1 VTKPLREG
9 YPTPTAGRGKELTNM
24 PNYQYNIRDATGSTF
39 GGTSEAENEDILRR
53 RLTEQGFDVVEIKQ
67 IKGKAKKAG
76 GFGGVKK
83 TDLSVMCRQFSTMI
97 DAGVNLVR
105 CLSVLADQATNPK
118 MKAILSDVRSEV
130 EGGQT
135 LTRSLEKY
143 PQVFDRLFLGL
154 VNAGEVGGAL
164 EESLQRLSGFLEKD
178 VELRRKVKSAMT
190 YPVLILT
197 FAIGV
202 VLLLM
207 TFIIPKFMTLFTDLG
222 IEELPGPTRILQQ
235 SSNWLMKNWWVAIIA
250 VVAFVIAF
258 RLFVRTK
265 IGRRIVDRLKLK
277 APVFGPLAHKIAL
290 ARFSRTLA
298 TLLASGVGILQ
309 AMETVAGTVSNDI
322 ISDAILSARASI
334 REGERIGEPLARS
347 KLFPPMVVQMVSI
360 GEESGALDPM
370 LSKVADFY
378 EDEVDSAVASLTAAI
393 EPVLI
398 ISLGVMVGFI
408 VIALFLPLVA
418 VIQNLS
424 GGS

>member
-1 VTKPLREG
+1 
-9 YPTPTAGRGKELTNM
+9 M
-24 PNYQYNIRDATGSTF
+24 PNYAYNIRDATGAVF
-39 GGTSEAENEDILRR
+39 GGTSEAENEDILRK
-53 RLTEQGFDVVEIKQ
+53 RLTEQGFAVVEIKQ
-67 IKGKAKKAG
+67 IKSEKKKVG

-83 TDLSVMCRQFSTMI
+83 TDLAVVCRQFSTMI

-105 CLSVLADQATNPK
+105 CLSVLGDQAVNPK
-118 MKAILSDVRSEV
+118 LKAILNDVRTEV

-143 PQVFDRLFLGL
+143 PTVFDRLFVGL

-164 EESLQRLSGFLEKD
+164 EESLQRLSQFLEKD

-190 YPVLILT
+190 YPVMILA
-197 FAIGV
+197 FAVIV
-202 VLLLM
+202 VLGLM
-207 TFIIPKFMTLFTDLG
+207 AFVLPKFMVLFDDLG
-222 IEELPGPTRILQQ
+222 IDQLPAPTAMLKA
-235 SSNWLMKNWWVAIIA
+235 SSGFLMTKWYWMI
-250 VVAFVIAF
+250 AFVIIFVVAL
-258 RLFVRTK
+258 RLFGKTK
-265 IGRRIVDRLKLK
+265 IGRRIIDRIKLK
-277 APVFGPLAHKIAL
+277 APVFGALNHKVAL

-298 TLLASGVGILQ
+298 TLLSSGVGILQ

-334 REGERIGEPLARS
+334 REGERIGDPLARS
-347 KLFPPMVVQMVSI
+347 KLFPPMVVQMISI
-360 GEESGALDPM
+360 GEESGSLDPM

-378 EDEVDSAVASLTAAI
+378 EDEVDAALSSLTSAI

-398 ISLGVMVGFI
+398 VTLGVVVGFI

-424 GGS
+424 GG

>member
-1 VTKPLREG
+1 
-9 YPTPTAGRGKELTNM
+9 M
-24 PNYQYNIRDATGSTF
+24 PNYQYSIRDATGAVL

-53 RLTEQGFDVVEIKQ
+53 RLTEQGFTVIDIKQ
-67 IKGKAKKAG
+67 VKSTQKKVG

-105 CLSVLADQATNPK
+105 CLSVLAEQATNPK
-118 MKAILSDVRSEV
+118 LKAILNDIRSEV

-143 PQVFDRLFLGL
+143 PNVFDRLFIGL

-164 EESLQRLSGFLEKD
+164 EESLQRLSMFLEKD

-190 YPVLILT
+190 YPVLIMC
-197 FAIGV
+197 FAVLV
-202 VLLLM
+202 VLGLM
-207 TFIIPKFMTLFTDLG
+207 TFILPKFMVLFDDLG
-222 IEELPGPTRILQQ
+222 IKDLPGPTALLKA
-235 SSNWLMKNWWVAIIA
+235 SSDFLMHKWYWMLIFLVGF
-250 VVAFVIAF
+250 VVAL
-258 RLFVRTK
+258 RLFVKTK
-265 IGRRIVDRLKLK
+265 VGRRIYDRIKLK
-277 APVFGPLAHKIAL
+277 FPVFGKLSHKIAL
-290 ARFSRTLA
+290 ARFARTLA
-298 TLLASGVGILQ
+298 TLLSSGVGILQ

-322 ISDAILSARASI
+322 IADAILSARASI

-360 GEESGALDPM
+360 GEESGSLDPM

-378 EDEVDSAVASLTAAI
+378 ENEVDSAVASLTSAI

-398 ISLGVMVGFI
+398 ISLGVVVGFI
-408 VIALFLPLVA
+408 VISLFLPLIA

-424 GGS
+424 AGGGG

>member
-1 VTKPLREG
+1 
-9 YPTPTAGRGKELTNM
+9 M
-24 PNYQYNIRDATGSTF
+24 PNYQYNIRDATGSVF
-39 GGTSEAENEDILRR
+39 GGTSESENEDILRK
-53 RLTEQGFDVVEIKQ
+53 RLTEQGFTVVDIKQ
-67 IKGKAKKAG
+67 VKSAQKKIG

-118 MKAILSDVRSEV
+118 LKAILNDVRAEV

-135 LTRSLEKY
+135 LTRAMEKY
-143 PQVFDRLFLGL
+143 PSVFDRLFIGL
-154 VNAGEVGGAL
+154 VNAGEIGGAL
-164 EESLQRLSGFLEKD
+164 EESLQRLSQFLEKD

-190 YPVLILT
+190 YPTLIMG
-197 FAIGV
+197 FATIV
-202 VLLLM
+202 VLGLM
-207 TFIIPKFMTLFTDLG
+207 TFVLPKFMVLFDDLG
-222 IEELPGPTRILQQ
+222 IKELPGPTAMLKA
-235 SSNWLMKNWWVAIIA
+235 SSTFLTNKWYWMIIIVVVFIVAM
-250 VVAFVIAF
+250 
-258 RLFVRTK
+258 RLFLSTK
-265 IGRRIVDRLKLK
+265 VGRRVFDRLKLK
-277 APVFGPLAHKIAL
+277 FPVFGSLNHKVCL

-298 TLLASGVGILQ
+298 TLLSSGVGILQ

-347 KLFPPMVVQMVSI
+347 KMFPPMVVQMISI
-360 GEESGALDPM
+360 GEESGSLDPM

-378 EDEVDSAVASLTAAI
+378 ENEVEAALASLTAAI

-398 ISLGVMVGFI
+398 VGLGVVVGFI
-408 VIALFLPLVA
+408 VIALFLPLIA

-424 GGS
+424 GS

>member
-1 VTKPLREG
+1 
-9 YPTPTAGRGKELTNM
+9 M
-24 PNYQYNIRDATGSTF
+24 PNYQYSIRDATGAVL

-53 RLTEQGFDVVEIKQ
+53 RLTEQGFTVVDIKQ
-67 IKGKAKKAG
+67 VKSTQKKVG

-105 CLSVLADQATNPK
+105 CLSVLAEQATNPK
-118 MKAILSDVRSEV
+118 LKAILNDIRSEV

-143 PQVFDRLFLGL
+143 PNVFDRLFIGL

-164 EESLQRLSGFLEKD
+164 EESLQRLSMFLEKD

-190 YPVLILT
+190 YPTMIMCFAVL
-197 FAIGV
+197 V
-202 VLLLM
+202 VLGLM
-207 TFIIPKFMTLFTDLG
+207 TFILPKFMVLFDDLG
-222 IEELPGPTRILQQ
+222 IKDLPGPTALLKA
-235 SSNWLMKNWWVAIIA
+235 SSDFLMHKWYWMLIFLVGF
-250 VVAFVIAF
+250 VVALKIFVK
-258 RLFVRTK
+258 TK
-265 IGRRIVDRLKLK
+265 VGRRIYDRIKLK
-277 APVFGPLAHKIAL
+277 FPVFGKLSHKIAL
-290 ARFSRTLA
+290 ARFARTLA
-298 TLLASGVGILQ
+298 TLLSSGVGILQ

-322 ISDAILSARASI
+322 IADAILSARASI

-347 KLFPPMVVQMVSI
+347 KLFPPMVVQMISI
-360 GEESGALDPM
+360 GEESGSLDPM

-378 EDEVDSAVASLTAAI
+378 ENEVDAAVASLTSAI

-398 ISLGVMVGFI
+398 ISLGVVVGFI
-408 VIALFLPLVA
+408 VISLFLPLIA

-424 GGS
+424 AGGGG

>member
-1 VTKPLREG
+1 
-9 YPTPTAGRGKELTNM
+9 M
-24 PNYQYNIRDATGSTF
+24 PNYQYNIRDATGATF

-53 RLTEQGFDVVEIKQ
+53 RLSEQGFDVVDIKQ
-67 IKGKAKKAG
+67 IKGKAKKSAG

-105 CLSVLADQATNPK
+105 CLAVLSEQATNPK
-118 MKAILSDVRSEV
+118 LKAILSDVRSEV

-135 LTRSLEKY
+135 LTRALEKY
-143 PQVFDRLFLGL
+143 PNVFDRLFVGL

-164 EESLQRLSGFLEKD
+164 EESLQRLSHFLEKD

-190 YPVLILT
+190 YPILILC
-197 FAIGV
+197 FAVIV
-202 VLLLM
+202 VLMLM
-207 TFIIPKFMTLFTDLG
+207 TFILPKFMVLFDDLG
-222 IEELPGPTRILQQ
+222 IKDLPGPTAMLKA
-235 SSNWLMKNWWVAIIA
+235 SSNFLLTRWYWMLIVVVGFVVAIRI
-250 VVAFVIAF
+250 FSK
-258 RLFVRTK
+258 TK
-265 IGRRIVDRLKLK
+265 VGRRALDRIKLK
-277 APVFGPLAHKIAL
+277 APVFGKLAHKIAL
-290 ARFSRTLA
+290 ARFSRTLS
-298 TLLASGVGILQ
+298 TLLSSGVGILQ

-378 EDEVDSAVASLTAAI
+378 EDEVDSAVASLTSAI
-393 EPVLI
+393 EPLLI
-398 ISLGVMVGFI
+398 ITLGVIVGFI
-408 VIALFLPLVA
+408 VISLFLPLIA

-424 GGS
+424 GGGGGGGGGGA